1 MRRKSA
7 MKKFAERDEHVHRSQ
22 REELVCQNLQED
34 VANVENQKSITET
47 LRERV
52 RKKLK
57 AVKAENLVSLEDST
71 SIPHRVEFLEKKKLD
86 TRYVKAKEII
96 SDEGFT
102 FFMTTGEENSEL
114 TILDENINQK
124 SKENHQNLADLNDQ
138 SCPLLDKKEES
149 LLPELLEVKPAEFE
163 CKKLQIKKQWEYLF
177 VPSSSPVLHSCKL
190 PKEIMPRVLEDEGF
204 YIPRKPE
211 ICKRSYNKMENR
223 LLKEEGRRG
232 WFDESGQIISLPSPI
247 KQSPN
252 VRKKLPIKCGSELK
266 TLYKKAMQPERES
279 RIINKSGYEK
289 QRYQLDLNISSLFFT
304 HHPLFDREHVLA
316 ARLLQLYE
324 SFKNR
329 QQQNITL
336 LLAEKLKALK
346 NATKIAESNLEASQL
361 SRKTLDDYKWQIR
374 DTKSLY
380 DIEKQKDLSLMHSIL
395 KVWKQIKS
403 MRRHQEYTSTSVKLQ
418 FQKGLIKKKEGDDY
432 KVELAQDLKRETV
445 LVRED
450 NGHQE
455 HFSEIWR
462 KQKGLLDS
470 TISFESSAELQEIKE
485 SIFIP
490 HLTLAA
496 EVTPMFKCP
505 MHEQKR
511 RTKVQ
516 KKQYFIK
523 IFYNEKQVSC
533 TSVAHLQLDFKVI
546 FQQTFNIQLLNW
558 PESLRLE
565 IYESAKR
572 KMFLAKIYLPIPD
585 NIVLQRKDVLEQ
597 AEFSCDQQVESVNGE
612 VGTNVP
618 FILDE
623 NEELY
628 PVMSGKLM
636 YSLSWRVDEG
646 NIPLASILQPINSV
660 SYRIPR
666 NIDEEIATGIL
677 WFTDTQKLTE
687 WAKKIKI
694 DPNDPEYSDLMDF
707 ILYTRSKEETLPKY
721 FRLEQLQKE
730 FNFVTEKEIKNC
742 KRFQLL
748 QLRNSGQLDSCYCWQ
763 IPLFDRE
770 IPDTVFQGYESQLKT
785 EVSVTD
791 EDPISAQ
798 RISSANFMRKMR
810 KQTIKQLVKIKH
822 RCNLSDIVRD
832 YEEIISMR
840 PTGVYSP
847 AHAMNR
853 RHLLLGKSAYI
864 TDPLSEMTV
873 HPFVEVSFQHAVYQT
888 STADGSHPCW
898 NEELQMDFISPG
910 HDYSFSGLSKI
921 KDNICVNIFDEVIL
935 EKHEDTCHKGCSG
948 HFYIRKNW
956 LGSVSFPFSAL
967 LEQSKICGTFQVNMP
982 PVLLG
987 YTWSKT
993 YVSPKEES
1001 CGQNLKEYA
1010 FLTIFATIEPQLSSV
1025 EKDSES
1031 DKFLDHED
1039 ETLLQRAYIFKKS
1052 CKAKFPKRRIITSV
1066 FDSEGRNVLVTK
1078 YIKSLNP
1085 PQLLLDI
1092 YPDDPNATFDL
1103 ISRFVSL
1110 IPCISDTVDGND
1122 DVDIWVTSEHCISLA
1137 AGNKEEHAVLLCNYF
1152 LYFDKKAWVL
1162 LGTSLLEGK
1171 VAYVLTLE
1179 NGEYFL
1185 WNPLNGQCYKPFDA
1199 FCPLQSVDCLIDWE
1213 NVWFNTQRNSSP
1225 VDVNFDISKEG
1236 FWKQLLPYNYQHKIT
1251 QTVQPKEILYTPTSK
1266 SMVEELQN
1274 RIEKT
1279 LKNKIMEW
1287 RFQQPTRWHRQCT
1300 ALLRQILPKLELR
1313 HRTTVTDKEENELES
1328 LLERYWV
1335 TGYPIQMPYI
1345 NLQAI
1350 SEAVHQTGIH
1360 SSEIPNTEFSL
1371 AVYIHPYPN
1380 NILSVWIYLVSLV
1393 CH

>member
-71 SIPHRVEFLEKKKLD
+71 SIPHRVEFLEKKKLG

-252 VRKKLPIKCGSELK
+252 VRKKLPVKYGSELK

-279 RIINKSGYEK
+279 CIINKSGYQK

-374 DTKSLY
+374 
-380 DIEKQKDLSLMHSIL
+380 
-395 KVWKQIKS
+395 
-403 MRRHQEYTSTSVKLQ
+403 HQEYTSTSVKLQ
-418 FQKGLIKKKEGDDY
+418 FQKGLIKKKEVDDY

-572 KMFLAKIYLPIPD
+572 KTFLAKIYLPIPD

-612 VGTNVP
+612 VGSNVP

-636 YSLSWRVDEG
+636 YSLSWTVDEG
-646 NIPLASILQPINSV
+646 NIPLASILQPLNSV

-687 WAKKIKI
+687 WAKKVKI

-707 ILYTRSKEETLPKY
+707 IL
-721 FRLEQLQKE
+721 
-730 FNFVTEKEIKNC
+730 
-742 KRFQLL
+742 
-748 QLRNSGQLDSCYCWQ
+748 
-763 IPLFDRE
+763 
-770 IPDTVFQGYESQLKT
+770 GYESQQKT

-935 EKHEDTCHKGCSG
+935 EKHEDTCHKGCSS

-967 LEQSKICGTFQVNMP
+967 LEQSKICGTFPVNMP

-1001 CGQNLKEYA
+1001 CGQNLKEYT

-1137 AGNKEEHAVLLCNYF
+1137 AGNKEELAVLLCNYF

-1199 FCPLQSVDCLIDWE
+1199 FCPLQSVDCLFDWE

-1225 VDVNFDISKEG
+1225 MDVNFDISKEG

-1350 SEAVHQTGIH
+1350 NEAVHQTGIH